1 MIKRALFM
9 TLVAF
14 NICNAQTSINQDR
27 MITPLPTNIPYDKE
41 KAMLGKQLYMDTSLS
56 KDGKVSCNT
65 CHDLKKYG
73 VDNEIFSIGADGVL
87 DEPFNSPTTFNSVFN
102 FVQFWDGK
110 AKNLAEQAKNP
121 FINPKEMALKDEAEV
136 VKRVEANAKYKAS
149 FDKIYGEITMQN
161 ITDAIAEFEK
171 TLITPNAPFDRYLN
185 GDENAISSQAKR
197 GWEAFKSNG
206 CVACH
211 QGQNIGG
218 TMYQKI
224 GIFEPYPNQENLGR
238 YEITKIES
246 DKMVFKVPSLRNVAK
261 TAPYYHDGS
270 IPTLDACVQFMAYYQ
285 LGRFLDQQTV
295 DDIVAFLESLTG
307 EFNEQF

>member
-9 TLVAF
+9 TLVVF
-14 NICNAQTSINQDR
+14 NISNAQTSINQDR

-65 CHDLKKYG
+65 CHDLKRYG

-110 AKNLAEQAKNP
+110 AKNLADQAKNP

-149 FDKIYGEITMQN
+149 FDKIYGQITMQN

-171 TLITPNAPFDRYLN
+171 TLITPNSPFDRYLN
-185 GDENAISSQAKR
+185 GDENAISNQAKR

-206 CVACH
+206 CIACH
-211 QGQNIGG
+211 QGQNVGG

>member
-14 NICNAQTSINQDR
+14 NISNAQTSINQDR
-27 MITPLPTNIPYDKE
+27 MITPLPTSIPYDKE

-65 CHDLKKYG
+65 CHDLKRYG

-110 AKNLAEQAKNP
+110 AKNLADQAKNP

-211 QGQNIGG
+211 QGQNVGG

>member
-9 TLVAF
+9 TLVVF
-14 NICNAQTSINQDR
+14 NISNAQTSINQDR
-27 MITPLPTNIPYDKE
+27 MITPLPASIPYDKE

-65 CHDLKKYG
+65 CHDLKRYG

-110 AKNLAEQAKNP
+110 AKNLADQAKNP
-121 FINPKEMALKDEAEV
+121 FTNPKEMALKDEAEV

-149 FDKIYGEITMQN
+149 FDKIYGQITMQN

-171 TLITPNAPFDRYLN
+171 TLITPNSPFDRYLN

-211 QGQNIGG
+211 QGQNVGG

>member
-1 MIKRALFM
+1 M

-27 MITPLPTNIPYDKE
+27 MITPLPTSIPYDKE

-65 CHDLKKYG
+65 CHDLKRYG

>member
-9 TLVAF
+9 TLVVF
-14 NICNAQTSINQDR
+14 NISNAQTSINQDR

-65 CHDLKKYG
+65 CHDLKRYG

-110 AKNLAEQAKNP
+110 AKNLADQAKNP

-149 FDKIYGEITMQN
+149 FDKIYGQITMQN

-206 CVACH
+206 CIACH
-211 QGQNIGG
+211 QGQNVGG

>member
-27 MITPLPTNIPYDKE
+27 MIAPLPTNIPYDKE

-65 CHDLKKYG
+65 CHDLKRYG

-110 AKNLAEQAKNP
+110 AKNLADQAKNP

-270 IPTLDACVQFMAYYQ
+270 IPTLDVCVQFMAYYQ

>member
-9 TLVAF
+9 TLVVF
-14 NICNAQTSINQDR
+14 NISNAQTSINQDR
-27 MITPLPTNIPYDKE
+27 MITPLPTSIPYDKE

-65 CHDLKKYG
+65 CHDLKRYG

-149 FDKIYGEITMQN
+149 FDKIYGQITMQN

-211 QGQNIGG
+211 QGQNVGG

>member
-27 MITPLPTNIPYDKE
+27 MITPLPTSIPYDKE

-110 AKNLAEQAKNP
+110 AKNLADQAKNP

-211 QGQNIGG
+211 QGQNVGG

>member
-14 NICNAQTSINQDR
+14 NISNAQTSINQDR
-27 MITPLPTNIPYDKE
+27 MITPLPTSIPYDKE

-110 AKNLAEQAKNP
+110 AKNLADQAKNP

-149 FDKIYGEITMQN
+149 FDKIYGQITMQN

-171 TLITPNAPFDRYLN
+171 TLITPNSPFDRYLN

-211 QGQNIGG
+211 QGQNVGG

>member
-1 MIKRALFM
+1 M
-9 TLVAF
+9 TLVVF
-14 NICNAQTSINQDR
+14 NISNAQTSINQDR
-27 MITPLPTNIPYDKE
+27 MITPLPASIPYDKE

-65 CHDLKKYG
+65 CHDLKRYG

-110 AKNLAEQAKNP
+110 AKNLADQAKNP
-121 FINPKEMALKDEAEV
+121 FTNPKEMALKDEAEV

-171 TLITPNAPFDRYLN
+171 TLITPNSPFDRYLN
-185 GDENAISSQAKR
+185 GDENAISNQAKR

-206 CVACH
+206 CIACH
-211 QGQNIGG
+211 QGQNVGG

>member
-9 TLVAF
+9 TLVVF
-14 NICNAQTSINQDR
+14 NISNAQTSINQDR
-27 MITPLPTNIPYDKE
+27 MITPLPASIPYDKE

-65 CHDLKKYG
+65 CHDLKRYG

-110 AKNLAEQAKNP
+110 AKNLADQAKNP

-149 FDKIYGEITMQN
+149 FDKIYGQITMQN

-211 QGQNIGG
+211 QGQNVGG

>member
-1 MIKRALFM
+1 M
-9 TLVAF
+9 TLVVF
-14 NICNAQTSINQDR
+14 NISNAQTSINQDR
-27 MITPLPTNIPYDKE
+27 MITPLPTSIPYDKE

-65 CHDLKKYG
+65 CHDLKRYG

-110 AKNLAEQAKNP
+110 AKNLADQAKNP
-121 FINPKEMALKDEAEV
+121 FTNPKEMALKDEAEV

-171 TLITPNAPFDRYLN
+171 TLITPNSPFDRYLN

-211 QGQNIGG
+211 QGQNVGG

>member
-9 TLVAF
+9 TLVVF
-14 NICNAQTSINQDR
+14 NISNAQTSINQDR
-27 MITPLPTNIPYDKE
+27 MITPLPTSIPYDKE

-65 CHDLKKYG
+65 CHDLKRYG

-110 AKNLAEQAKNP
+110 AKNLADQAKNP

-171 TLITPNAPFDRYLN
+171 TLITPNSPFDRYLN

-211 QGQNIGG
+211 QGQNVGG

>member
-14 NICNAQTSINQDR
+14 NISNAQTSINQDR
-27 MITPLPTNIPYDKE
+27 MITPLPTSIPYDKE

-65 CHDLKKYG
+65 CHDLKRYG

>member
-9 TLVAF
+9 TLVVF
-14 NICNAQTSINQDR
+14 NISNAQTSINQDR
-27 MITPLPTNIPYDKE
+27 MITPLPTSIPYDKE

-65 CHDLKKYG
+65 CHDLKRYG

-110 AKNLAEQAKNP
+110 AKNLADQAKNP

-149 FDKIYGEITMQN
+149 FDKIYGQITMQN

-171 TLITPNAPFDRYLN
+171 TLITPNSPFDRYLN

-206 CVACH
+206 CIACH
-211 QGQNIGG
+211 QGQNVGG

-307 EFNEQF
+307 EFNEKK

>member
-27 MITPLPTNIPYDKE
+27 MITPLPTSIPYDKE

-65 CHDLKKYG
+65 CHDLKRYG

-110 AKNLAEQAKNP
+110 AKNLADQAKNP

-136 VKRVEANAKYKAS
+136 VKKVEANAKYKAS

>member
-14 NICNAQTSINQDR
+14 NISNAQTSINQDR
-27 MITPLPTNIPYDKE
+27 MITPLPTSIPYDKE

-110 AKNLAEQAKNP
+110 AKNLADQAKNP

-211 QGQNIGG
+211 QGQNVGG

>member
-14 NICNAQTSINQDR
+14 NISNAQTSINQDR
-27 MITPLPTNIPYDKE
+27 MITPLPTSIPYDKE

-110 AKNLAEQAKNP
+110 AKNLADQAKNP

-171 TLITPNAPFDRYLN
+171 TLITPNSPFDRYLN

-211 QGQNIGG
+211 QGQNVGG

>member
-1 MIKRALFM
+1 M
-9 TLVAF
+9 TLVVF
-14 NICNAQTSINQDR
+14 NISNAQTSINQDR
-27 MITPLPTNIPYDKE
+27 MITPLPTSIPYDKE

-65 CHDLKKYG
+65 CHDLKRYG

-110 AKNLAEQAKNP
+110 AKNLADQAKNP

-136 VKRVEANAKYKAS
+136 VKRVESNAKYKAS
-149 FDKIYGEITMQN
+149 FDKIYGQITMQN

-211 QGQNIGG
+211 QGQNVGG

-261 TAPYYHDGS
+261 TAPYYHDG
-270 IPTLDACVQFMAYYQ
+270 
-285 LGRFLDQQTV
+285 
-295 DDIVAFLESLTG
+295 
-307 EFNEQF
+307 

>member
-9 TLVAF
+9 TLVVF
-14 NICNAQTSINQDR
+14 NISNAQTSINQDR
-27 MITPLPTNIPYDKE
+27 MITPLPASIPYDKE

-65 CHDLKKYG
+65 CHDLKRYG
-73 VDNEIFSIGADGVL
+73 VDNEIFSIGAYGVL

-110 AKNLAEQAKNP
+110 AKNLADQAKNP
-121 FINPKEMALKDEAEV
+121 FTNPKEMALKDEDEV

-149 FDKIYGEITMQN
+149 FDKIYGQITMQN

-211 QGQNIGG
+211 QGQNVGG

-246 DKMVFKVPSLRNVAK
+246 DKMVFKVPSLRNIAK

>member
-1 MIKRALFM
+1 M

-65 CHDLKKYG
+65 CHDLKRYG

>member
-27 MITPLPTNIPYDKE
+27 MITPLPTSIPYDKE
-41 KAMLGKQLYMDTSLS
+41 KAMLGKQLYMDTNLS

-65 CHDLKKYG
+65 CHDLKRYG

-110 AKNLAEQAKNP
+110 AKNLADQAKNP

-270 IPTLDACVQFMAYYQ
+270 IPTLDVCVQFMAYYQ